1 MQQNKAVNKEEI
13 MIFGIGAKITLIG
26 FQSIFEML
34 RGTNMKSRRFSDDG
48 FVYDDND
55 DYVSSL
61 DDDHEY
67 WKSEQEA
74 LTNPLS
80 DDYCKYDNE

>member
-1 MQQNKAVNKEEI
+1 
-13 MIFGIGAKITLIG
+13 
-26 FQSIFEML
+26 
-34 RGTNMKSRRFSDDG
+34 MKSRHFSDDG

-55 DYVSSL
+55 DYMSLL
-61 DDDHEY
+61 DDNYEY